1 MIEISNKELA
11 KVLNLWTGT
20 EEWGVNENGTVKC
33 DGWVQRNSSGV
44 VFLPTDDK
52 PKDHEAHGLVN
63 FILKERKYPA
73 GGKVFFPIHA
83 THAAREYVLWVKDWE
98 KRFSGRSQEELCIP
112 PSEQVVD
119 HSIPVRYDHLISTEE
134 LVKRVQ
140 ERWPKDGW
148 HVHPG
153 NMGGVPEKSICC
165 GGKSGGY
172 WYTED
177 GCVTEGKAQPPKKRT
192 KLLTIISE
200 AGLDE
205 QVNQIEETAEGELRM
220 PQTKAERFYTF
231 LATLQPDISPGLWGN
246 ERELQA
252 PVRGGDGGWAREDV
266 GALSDCPIAQSEY
279 RTVRDMVEV

>member
-1 MIEISNKELA
+1 MIEISNEELA

-20 EEWGVNENGTVKC
+20 EEWVVDDMRYLDWEGLWQRRP
-33 DGWVQRNSSGV
+33 DGGLVAPS
-44 VFLPTDDK
+44 T
-52 PKDHEAHGLVN
+52 KDVEAHALVN
-63 FILKERKYPA
+63 FMLKERKYPA
-73 GGKVFFPIHA
+73 GGRVFFPIHA
-83 THAAREYVLWVKDWE
+83 THAAREYVLWVTDWE
-98 KRFSGRSQEELCIP
+98 KRFSGMSQEELCIP

-134 LVKRVQ
+134 LVKRAR
-140 ERWPKDGW
+140 EKWPDDGW
-148 HVHPG
+148 SSYEG
-153 NMGGVPEKSICC
+153 GGGVPVDNICDNLK
-165 GGKSGGY
+165 GKPRY
-172 WYTED
+172 WYLEK
-177 GCVTEGKAQPPKKRT
+177 GCLDRIRLQPSEQRA

-205 QVNQIEETAEGELRM
+205 QVNQIEETADGELRM

-231 LATLQPDISPGLWGN
+231 LATLQPDISLGLWGN